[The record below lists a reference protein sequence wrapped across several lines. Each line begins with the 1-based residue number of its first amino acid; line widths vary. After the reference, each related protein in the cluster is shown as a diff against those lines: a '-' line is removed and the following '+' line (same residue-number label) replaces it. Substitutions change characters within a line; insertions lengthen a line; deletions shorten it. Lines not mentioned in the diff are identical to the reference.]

1 MTRGTPNK
9 SPDSF
14 NVLCFSCICVR
25 VIEES
30 LMVEM
35 VLVVGALT
43 ATVIAAI
50 SGAVVG
56 RWSPDLA
63 SRFAASLTTAGWIAA
78 ICLALLRLVAPLTDG
93 APGVGLPGLTVDWL
107 AVLMLM
113 LVLGLS
119 ALIQFFAVR
128 YLRGDSRQVWFVVTA
143 NLVTAATAVMVC
155 TNTVFG
161 FGLAWV
167 AAGVSLVAL
176 LATYS
181 HLPQARDGVRRTA
194 IRFAIGDLIFMVA
207 VTLLLVMVGGD
218 VPFTDLGTRVAGLPT
233 PLATV
238 IAILLV
244 IPALAR
250 SSQVPFHG
258 WLPATLAAPTPVSA
272 LMHAGVVNA
281 GAILILRFSPAI
293 GESVAAMT
301 VVFCAGAV
309 TLAFASAVRLIKP
322 DVKGRLVFSTMAQM
336 GFMMLACGMGAFAA
350 AVFHL
355 IAHGLFKSTLFLG
368 AGSGVAR
375 EARQRAWP
383 AQRVTHWP
391 QAIASIAVAVTV
403 PAGAILTARLL
414 LGIELSPASQALQL
428 FVVFTAAVALG
439 TTLWAH
445 FSATTAILGGLGI
458 TGLTFGYTALINV
471 FDTVLKF
478 GPAPAAVNPWWLLIP
493 GAVLLVLQ
501 LVQRPRSGN
510 RASRHLYALTLAAGT
525 PIAGTKR
532 RPIAVPEGALS

>member
-1 MTRGTPNK
+1 
-9 SPDSF
+9 
-14 NVLCFSCICVR
+14 
-25 VIEES
+25 
-30 LMVEM
+30 MVET
-35 VLVVGALT
+35 VLVVFVLV
-43 ATVIAAI
+43 ATVFAAI

-63 SRFAASLTTAGWIAA
+63 SRFAASLAMVGWIAA
-78 ICLALLRLVAPLTDG
+78 MCLALLRLLAPRTE
-93 APGVGLPGLTVDWL
+93 AAARAGLPGLTVDWL

-143 NLVTAATAVMVC
+143 NLVTAATALMVC
-155 TNTVFG
+155 TNTILG
-161 FGLAWV
+161 FVLAWI
-167 AAGVSLVAL
+167 AAGASLVAL
-176 LATYS
+176 LATYP

-194 IRFAIGDLIFMVA
+194 IRFIMGDLPFLVA
-207 VTLLLVMVGGD
+207 VTLLWGAAGGD
-218 VPFTDLGTRVAGLPT
+218 VALTDLGRAFAGLPT
-233 PLATV
+233 TLAVV
-238 IAILLV
+238 IAVLLV

-250 SSQVPFHG
+250 SSQVPFQG

-293 GESVAAMT
+293 GASVAAMT
-301 VVFCAGAV
+301 VVFSAGAL
-309 TLAFASAVRLIKP
+309 TLGFASAVRLVKP

-355 IAHGLFKSTLFLG
+355 IAHGLFKSALFLG

-383 AQRVTHWP
+383 TRHLPRWP
-391 QAIASIAVAVTV
+391 QATASLAVAVTV
-403 PAGAILTARLL
+403 PIGSIAAARIV
-414 LGIELSPASQALQL
+414 LGIELPPASQALQV

-439 TTLWAH
+439 TTLWTY
-445 FSATTAILGGLGI
+445 FSPQTAIIGGLAI
-458 TGLTFGYTALINV
+458 TGLTFGYTALITV
-471 FDTVLKF
+471 FDNVLKF
-478 GPAPAAVNPWWLLIP
+478 GPAPAAVNAWWLLIP
-493 GAVLLVLQ
+493 GGALLLLQ
-501 LVQRPRSGN
+501 LVQRFRSGN
-510 RASRHLYALTLAAGT
+510 RVSHHLYALALAAGT
-525 PIAGTKR
+525 PTAGTKR
-532 RPIAVPEGALS
+532 QRIAVPEGAV

>member
-1 MTRGTPNK
+1 
-9 SPDSF
+9 
-14 NVLCFSCICVR
+14 
-25 VIEES
+25 
-30 LMVEM
+30 MVEM
-35 VLVVGALT
+35 ALVVLALT
-43 ATVIAAI
+43 ATVFAAI
-50 SGAVVG
+50 GGAIVG

-63 SRFAASLTTAGWIAA
+63 SRFAASLVTVGWIAA
-78 ICLALLRLVAPLTDG
+78 ICLALVRLLTRG
-93 APGVGLPGLTVDWL
+93 AEGALGAGLPWLAVDWL

-128 YLRGDSRQVWFVVTA
+128 YLRGDVRQVWFVVTA
-143 NLVTAATAVMVC
+143 NLVTAATALMVC
-155 TNTVFG
+155 ANTVIG

-167 AAGVSLVAL
+167 AAGVSLIAL

-181 HLPQARDGVRRTA
+181 HVPQARDGVRRTA
-194 IRFAIGDLIFMVA
+194 IRFAIGDLPFVVA
-207 VTLLLVMVGGD
+207 VTLLLVTAGRD
-218 VPFTDLGTRVAGLPT
+218 VTFTDLGTSMAKLPT
-233 PLATV
+233 SLATV
-238 IAILLV
+238 IAVLLV

-281 GAILILRFSPAI
+281 GAILVLRFSPAI
-293 GESVAAMT
+293 GESVLAMT

-309 TLAFASAVRLIKP
+309 TLGFASAVRLIKP

-355 IAHGLFKSTLFLG
+355 IAHGLFKSALFLG

-375 EARQRAWP
+375 EAMQRAWP
-383 AQRVTHWP
+383 TQRVTHWP

-403 PAGAILTARLL
+403 PIGAILTARMLL
-414 LGIELSPASQALQL
+414 SIELSPASQALQL

-439 TTLWAH
+439 TILWTH
-445 FSATTAILGGLGI
+445 FSPQTAILGALAI
-458 TGLTFGYTALINV
+458 TGLTFGYTALINA

-478 GPAPAAVNPWWLLIP
+478 GPAPAAVNVWWLLIP
-493 GAVLLVLQ
+493 AVALLGLQ
-501 LVQRPRSGN
+501 LVQRARSGS
-510 RASRHLYALTLAAGT
+510 RVSRHLYALALAAGT
-525 PIAGTKR
+525 PIAGTKQQ
-532 RPIAVPEGALS
+532 PIAVPEGALS